1 MNPIQLSNLLVEQS
15 KDLIWMIDNDLQLI
29 YANKSYLKLMKE
41 MTGVEKKLNEPIL
54 VEGFDEGYIEKWKA
68 YYDRSL
74 KGEYFQ
80 IEEHFFHRPSNKTQ
94 YSQVTFEPLTGDD
107 DKIVAV
113 ACQSKDITRIV
124 KERSEAN
131 QLIDAS
137 LDVFC
142 SINEHGNFV
151 FVSAAATPHWGY
163 LPEELIGKPYFDFI
177 LEEDIPKTNKIQSDI
192 LNGQEI
198 KSFVNRYKKKDGS
211 IAYNIWSVKWDYTT
225 KLMYCVARDA
235 KEIIE
240 QEEKIEQSEQ
250 RFKALVQEGSDMI
263 SIIDADGKYCYTTP
277 TTTAILGITPEEFE
291 SNTIFDFIHPD
302 DIESASSYMQQ
313 ISHENKVVVAP
324 FRLRNKNNEWR
335 WIETVLTNMMENPAV
350 KGFVAN
356 SRDITE
362 KIELDK
368 KNQLSEQRFK
378 ALVQEGSDLIG
389 IIDQEGKYIYVS
401 PTSISVLGINPEE
414 FIGKSPFE
422 FIHPDDVE
430 KTLQSLQKIATENK
444 VLVDPFRFQND
455 KKEWRWIETVL
466 TNMLENPS
474 VNGIVAN
481 SRDIT
486 ERRKAEKELVEAF
499 SEKNSILERITEAFV
514 SLDKNWCYTYM
525 NKKAGEIFN
534 RDPEKMVGKH
544 IWTEFPEGLN
554 QAFHLAY
561 EKAMLTQEYVHVEEH
576 YKPYDLWFENHIYP
590 SPEGLSIFFRDISER
605 KRNEEIIIQSNERF
619 EKVTEATN
627 DGIWDWNIVDDTFY
641 RSNVFENFFGI
652 DVQKSLTE
660 VDFWKEDNFHPQDI
674 QKIRD
679 SIQQAIADPL
689 TTRWELEY
697 RIFDQF
703 KNILYVIDRGVI
715 IRDNTGK
722 AIRMVGAMSNI
733 TEQREMTLQLSELN
747 RSLEKHTSELERS
760 NEELEQFAFVASHDL
775 QEPLRMVSS
784 FMDLLERKY
793 GDRLDE
799 KGHQYIHFAT
809 NGAKRMKQIILDLLE
824 YSRANKPTDGKEEV
838 DMNEI
843 LSEFKQ
849 LRRKVIAEKKAS
861 ITSDALPILKSY
873 KASITQILH
882 CLLDNALKYSKENN
896 PPMVEINV
904 IENEKEWEFS
914 IKDNGIGIDSQFY
927 DKIFIIFQRLHNKD
941 RFEGTGIGLSIVK
954 KHLEFLGG
962 KIWLKSK
969 VGEGSVFY
977 FTIPKFN

>member
-703 KNILYVIDRGVI
+703 RNILYVIDRGVI

-896 PPMVEINV
+896 APMVEISV